1 MNTVSES
8 GYVAVDFYAGS
19 IMYDFQTDRIT
30 ICDIDLFR
38 KKPSINDMG
47 EDYWGT
53 KRLKAPEEYC
63 YGAAIDEITNVYTL
77 GALLF
82 DSFLVITRKKKFV
95 LAMNKMPFL
104 LAPLNNGNLTEHATM
119 SHAKLSR
126 LKD

>member
-1 MNTVSES
+1 
-8 GYVAVDFYAGS
+8 
-19 IMYDFQTDRIT
+19 MYDFQTDRIT

-38 KKPSINDMG
+38 KKPAINDMG
-47 EDYWGT
+47 EHYWGT

-63 YGAAIDEITNVYTL
+63 YGAAIDEVTNVYTL

-104 LAPLNNGNLTEHATM
+104 LAPLSNGNLTEHATM
-119 SHAKLSR
+119 SHAKLSL